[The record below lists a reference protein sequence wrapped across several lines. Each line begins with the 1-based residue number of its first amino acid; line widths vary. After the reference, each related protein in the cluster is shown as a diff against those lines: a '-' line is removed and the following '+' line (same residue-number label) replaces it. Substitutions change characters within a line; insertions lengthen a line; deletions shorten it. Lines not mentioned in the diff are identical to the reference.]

1 MNNEMIRLLKS
12 IDTNIMGCF
21 ILLLILIV
29 IIFIMFLISM

>member
-12 IDTNIMGCF
+12 IDTNTMGCF

-29 IIFIMFLISM
+29 IIFLMFLISM